1 MNEFQTVVNQFCSV
15 DSDDGA
21 QRSAQARMEQSVVSG
36 RVSVVDVVRLLGEPL
51 TSSDDVA
58 RARGTELLAACVEAC
73 AAQPMPDAHVAVLLQ
88 FFVARVDDYNGVE
101 GVLRGLV
108 ALWARRSP
116 VTRDGAAAC
125 ATARALFN
133 NVRVQALPQ
142 HVRLD
147 ALRLCELLLECGE
160 VRDELG
166 GEFVHGLVQAV
177 DGEKDPRNLLV
188 AFALVAR
195 VTQAPVRD
203 WKRYAEDL
211 FEVLACYFPITF
223 RHHADDPAAVTQDQ
237 LVVALRR
244 CLTHCSL
251 ASFVVPFLLEK
262 LDDAVPGTQRE
273 CVVTLVDCLRRA
285 KADGGDASAIAA
297 RGEPPATDEAGQV
310 LVEGITEVH
319 AAAIGSAI
327 AAQIVAAR
335 DTALVD
341 CCVDSVA
348 LACEALTRG
357 AHVDALPQS
366 LLANFLAQIVPAAAA
381 HVERDATLPRLRLD
395 AGRTAAACCR
405 GSEASCAMAL
415 KDVLKPLLARVH
427 SAVATVRRADVALA
441 AAMVA
446 AISDRLHSG
455 GGGGGGDDARPHPLL
470 PYRDALIELFRG
482 ALLHDPTS
490 AARAA
495 AVAGLGALAA
505 AGCPALLDDSA
516 RAASVRIV
524 AEALFDEASA
534 EVRRAALSFLC
545 DALGRGEASV
555 AHAVV
560 LATVLERTVPALLK
574 RVPLM
579 TLESADASAE
589 APSHRLKASR
599 SLAAL
604 AELAQTH
611 ERLFEAVVDPLT
623 TLACE
628 QLQRL
633 VGDAD
638 GAAPDEQP
646 EAVLLAHIFQCLN
659 VACGRATP
667 RSPAAAHGE
676 AAIVMPLVAAL
687 QQRAARTP
695 HRLNVPTMTQLIATV
710 SGRVSV
716 LDVAAQVRVRDA
728 VLASS
733 DVAGVLDGDRGTPA
747 QQQSLQLVCSVVRAS
762 VRASGVPR
770 DTKALIDATLSAV
783 RHRACAGDVQLA
795 LTCVLAM
802 LINAVDALDAPSELT
817 ALAASGNVAA
827 AVALV
832 WALKALMARG
842 GGDAAAKA
850 LLVDTVV
857 LKLLCGAEQ
866 TPELERMRDVL
877 AAAFGSVLFADG
889 EHVLLHEK
897 RLYKQKYFSI
907 VLPTVLAEYRK
918 RAGESSA
925 CGDRLLMALCGA
937 LRHMPAPVV
946 ALHADTLAP
955 LVGAA
960 VRRSASSGSLAALE
974 AVRALL
980 STPDSALTRSAA
992 DVQSLATA
1000 LLAIACRTGAPAQQV
1015 AALTTLRELSD
1026 AVPYRS
1032 IFPVKQKAIDSLSAV
1047 LNDGKRAVRHEAA
1060 RTRNHFF
1067 TLGGA
1072 PAPPPAKHGCG

>member
-1 MNEFQTVVNQFCSV
+1 MNEFQTLVNQFCSV
-15 DSDDGA
+15 DSDDA
-21 QRSAQARMEQSVVSG
+21 VQQSALDRVERGVVSG
-36 RVSVVDVVRLLGEPL
+36 RVSVVDVVRLLAEPL
-51 TSSDDVA
+51 TSSDDVT

-73 AAQPMPDAHVAVLLQ
+73 AAQSVPDAHVAVLLQ

-108 ALWARRSP
+108 ALWKRQSP
-116 VTRDGAAAC
+116 VTRDGVAAC
-125 ATARALFN
+125 ATARAMFN

-147 ALRLCELLLECGE
+147 ALRLCELLLECVD

-166 GEFVHGLVQAV
+166 GEFVHGLVQAI
-177 DGEKDPRNLLV
+177 DGEKDPRNLLI

-195 VTQAPVRD
+195 VMQAPVRD

-223 RHHADDPAAVTQDQ
+223 RHHADDPDAVTQDQ
-237 LVVALRR
+237 LVVALRH

-262 LDDAVPGTQRE
+262 LEDAVPGTQRE
-273 CVVTLVDCLRRA
+273 CVVTLVECLRRA
-285 KADGGDASAIAA
+285 KADGGDASTIAA

-348 LACEALTRG
+348 LACEALARG

-395 AGRTAAACCR
+395 AGRTVAACCR
-405 GSEASCAMAL
+405 GSEASCSMAL

-441 AAMVA
+441 AAMAA

-455 GGGGGGDDARPHPLL
+455 GGDNARPHPLL

-505 AGCPALLDDSA
+505 AGCPALLDDDA
-516 RAASVRIV
+516 RLAAVRIV
-524 AEALFDEASA
+524 GEALFDEASA
-534 EVRRAALSFLC
+534 EVRRAALSSVC

-555 AHAVV
+555 AHGVV

-579 TLESADASAE
+579 TLESAADASAE
-589 APSHRLKASR
+589 TPSHRLKASR

-676 AAIVMPLVAAL
+676 AAIVMPLIAAL

-710 SGRVSV
+710 SGRVNV

-733 DVAGVLDGDRGTPA
+733 DVAGVLDGDRGTPSR
-747 QQQSLQLVCSVVRAS
+747 QQCLQLVCSVVRAS

-783 RHRACAGDVQLA
+783 RHRSCAGDVQLA
-795 LTCVLAM
+795 LTYVLAM
-802 LINAVDALDAPSELT
+802 LINAVDTLDAPSELT

-832 WALKALMARG
+832 WALKAVMARG

-866 TPELERMRDVL
+866 TPELERMRDVV